1 LLLTSTEGRSRIQKI
16 PVELGDSAMDS
27 ERVGQEDQ
35 QSAILSRCQLS
46 IS

>member
-1 LLLTSTEGRSRIQKI
+1 MLEPRLEGDPRDHQF
-16 PVELGDSAMDS
+16 VELGDSAMDS

-35 QSAILSRCQLS
+35 QPSILSRCQLS